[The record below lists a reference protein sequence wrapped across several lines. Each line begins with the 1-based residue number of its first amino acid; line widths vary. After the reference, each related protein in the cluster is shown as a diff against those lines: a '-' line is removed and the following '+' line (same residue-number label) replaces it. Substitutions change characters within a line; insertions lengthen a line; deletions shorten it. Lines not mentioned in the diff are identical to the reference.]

1 MTHLSDCFFEK
12 KTQRIKLQVE
22 SKEVHFPPQ
31 TVQGAADSMST
42 YDNRKR
48 AGYSQEDL
56 WFEKE
61 NRRLI
66 NKMKAKRRREH
77 LKLVGK
83 EAPEGDDEEAFEDD
97 GTEAKGTPEKKAA

>member
-1 MTHLSDCFFEK
+1 
-12 KTQRIKLQVE
+12 
-22 SKEVHFPPQ
+22 
-31 TVQGAADSMST
+31 MST

-77 LKLVGK
+77 LKLVEK
-83 EAPEGDDEEAFEDD
+83 EAPEGDDEDAFEED